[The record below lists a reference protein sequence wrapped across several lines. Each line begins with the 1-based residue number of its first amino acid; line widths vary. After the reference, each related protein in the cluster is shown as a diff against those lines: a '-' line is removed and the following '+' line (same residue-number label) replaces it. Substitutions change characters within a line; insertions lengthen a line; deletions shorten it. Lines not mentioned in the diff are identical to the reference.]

1 MINLN
6 EEIISLDNILN
17 IVKNDKESYIRINYC
32 IEGKIIPYDIDY
44 SDVKD
49 DPNEEKTKLEKD
61 YDKINKVLTSESEN
75 YYIMARTL
83 NNINEV
89 LNSKEKNKL
98 TLIKEEL
105 MKNVKF

>member
-6 EEIISLDNILN
+6 DEIVSLENILN
-17 IVKNDKESYIRINYC
+17 IVKNEKESYIRINYC

-49 DPNEEKTKLEKD
+49 NPNEELTKIEKD
-61 YDKINKVLTSESEN
+61 YDKLNRLLTSQSESF
-75 YYIMARTL
+75 YFMGRTL
-83 NNINEV
+83 DKINEV

-98 TLIKEEL
+98 TMIKEL
-105 MKNVKF
+105 MKDVKF

>member
-6 EEIISLDNILN
+6 EEIVSLDNILN

-61 YDKINKVLTSESEN
+61 YDKINRVLTSEFNSI
-75 YYIMARTL
+75 YGLTRTFEE
-83 NNINEV
+83 INKV

-98 TLIKEEL
+98 TLIKEL

>member
-6 EEIISLDNILN
+6 EEIVSLDNILN

-61 YDKINKVLTSESEN
+61 YEKINKVLTSDFDSV
-75 YYIMARTL
+75 YVLTSTL
-83 NNINEV
+83 HDINEV

-98 TLIKEEL
+98 TLIKEL

>member
-6 EEIISLDNILN
+6 DEIVSLDNILN
-17 IVKNDKESYIRINYC
+17 IVRNDKESYIRINYC

-61 YDKINKVLTSESEN
+61 YDKINRVLTSESESV
-75 YYIMARTL
+75 YIITRTL
-83 NNINEV
+83 NDINEV
-89 LNSKEKNKL
+89 LKSKGKNKL
-98 TLIKEEL
+98 TLIKEL

>member
-6 EEIISLDNILN
+6 EEIVSLDNILN

-32 IEGKIIPYDIDY
+32 IEGKIIPYDVDY
-44 SDVKD
+44 SDVKVN
-49 DPNEEKTKLEKD
+49 PNEEKTKIEKD
-61 YDKINKVLTSESEN
+61 YDKINKVLTSEEESF
-75 YYIMARTL
+75 YIMSRTL

-89 LNSKEKNKL
+89 LKSKEKNKL
-98 TLIKEEL
+98 TLIKEL

>member
-6 EEIISLDNILN
+6 EEIVSLDNILN

-61 YDKINKVLTSESEN
+61 YDKINKVLTSESESF
-75 YYIMARTL
+75 YFMTRTL
-83 NNINEV
+83 NNIKEV

-98 TLIKEEL
+98 TLIKEL
-105 MKNVKF
+105 MKNV

>member
-6 EEIISLDNILN
+6 KEIVSLDNILN

-49 DPNEEKTKLEKD
+49 DPNEETKIEKD
-61 YDKINKVLTSESEN
+61 YDKINKVLTSESES
-75 YYIMARTL
+75 YYFMTRTL

-98 TLIKEEL
+98 TLIKEL